1 MGTKRKAKK
10 KQAKS
15 HKAAKFAVEKEVAK
29 FVANLL
35 ECSESAEWPEILM
48 DYYDGDYHA
57 HVKKALDKPK

>member
-1 MGTKRKAKK
+1 MGTKRKEKK
-10 KQAKS
+10 EQAKS
-15 HKAAKFAVEKEVAK
+15 RKAAKFAVEKEVAK
-29 FVANLL
+29 FVANRL